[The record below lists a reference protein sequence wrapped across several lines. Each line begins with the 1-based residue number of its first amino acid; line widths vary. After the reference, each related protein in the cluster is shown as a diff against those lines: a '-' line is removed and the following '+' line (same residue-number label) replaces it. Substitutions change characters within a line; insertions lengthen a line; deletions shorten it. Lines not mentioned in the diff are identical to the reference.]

1 MTDGRSFEGLTDA
14 RALTLDRLP
23 IRTRESGVT
32 LAAWRLSVRAEE
44 GEGSIARIEPEAGDA
59 VFRGDG
65 LFLGWDQAR
74 LRGAYDALK
83 PRDES
88 PPFETLQLG

>member
-1 MTDGRSFEGLTDA
+1 MTDDRTPDGLTDPRVLA
-14 RALTLDRLP
+14 LDRLP

-44 GEGSIARIEPEAGDA
+44 GEGSIARLESETGEP

-65 LFLGWDQAR
+65 LFLGWSQAR
-74 LRGAYDALK
+74 LRCAYDALK
-83 PRDES
+83 PRDDS